1 MANEESAEFATVG
14 EKGQIVIPQKIRKDL
29 KIKPRSKLLVSSKG
43 GLIIM
48 KVFELPDM
56 EKDWEKMFRVMH
68 TKNLK
73 ISEQE
78 ILDEI
83 AAYRKERRART

>member
-1 MANEESAEFATVG
+1 MAQDSEITTIG
-14 EKGQIVIPQKIRKDL
+14 EKGQVVIPQKIRKDL
-29 KIKPRSKLLVSSKG
+29 KIKPKSKLLVSSKD

-68 TKNLK
+68 AKNLK

-83 AAYRKERRART
+83 AAYRKEKRAKN